1 MAINPSSAIAAYQRI
16 ARQAGEDSGMEP
28 RSTDPGGT
36 FADLVGKS
44 LASAV
49 DIGRKAES
57 LSAQAI
63 AGKADLNEVVQA
75 VTNAEVT
82 LQTVLAVRDRVIQA
96 YQDIIRMP
104 I

>member
-1 MAINPSSAIAAYQRI
+1 MAVDAVKAVAAYAKSAASAATKGLAAGDPADNFASLVRDAAGSAIDTMKNSEA
-16 ARQAGEDSGMEP
+16 M
-28 RSTDPGGT
+28 
-36 FADLVGKS
+36 
-44 LASAV
+44 SA
-49 DIGRKAES
+49 K
-57 LSAQAI
+57 AI

-82 LQTVLAVRDRVIQA
+82 LQTVLAVRDKVIQA

>member
-16 ARQAGEDSGMEP
+16 ARQGGEGGMEP
-28 RSTDPGGT
+28 RSADPGGT

-44 LASAV
+44 LGSAV
-49 DIGRKAES
+49 DIGRKAEA
-57 LSAQAI
+57 LSAQAL

-75 VTNAEVT
+75 VTNAELT
-82 LQTVLAVRDRVIQA
+82 LQSVLAVRDRVIQA

>member
-1 MAINPSSAIAAYQRI
+1 M
-16 ARQAGEDSGMEP
+16 
-28 RSTDPGGT
+28 
-36 FADLVGKS
+36 
-44 LASAV
+44 AV
-49 DIGRKAES
+49 DIAKAVAAYAQGAARASAGALGPRAADPADNFAS
-57 LSAQAI
+57 LVRDAAGSALDTMKNSEAMSTKAL
-63 AGKADLNEVVQA
+63 AGKADLNEVVTA

>member
-1 MAINPSSAIAAYQRI
+1 MAIDITTAVTAYAKGLLRGAESGIEPRPSDPTDSFAALVREAAGSAIQ
-16 ARQAGEDSGMEP
+16 SG
-28 RSTDPGGT
+28 
-36 FADLVGKS
+36 VKS
-44 LASAV
+44 EAM
-49 DIGRKAES
+49 
-57 LSAQAI
+57 SAQAI
-63 AGKADLNEVVQA
+63 AGKADLNEVVAA